1 MSHPALHTALCDLVG
16 VDRPIVQTGMG
27 WVSGARLTAA
37 TAAAGGLGILASA
50 TMTSDELARAVATV
64 KDRTDRPFGVNLRAD
79 QPDLGD
85 RLDLLEREGVAVASF
100 ASPPSGEVVRRLV
113 GAGLVVIPTVGAPR
127 HAEKMAGLGVQA
139 VIAQGREG
147 GGHTGEVPTS
157 LLVPGCVD
165 VVDVPV
171 IAAGGLR
178 DGRGLVA
185 ALALGAAG
193 IAMGTRFLL
202 TQESHVPDAVKRR
215 YLAATLTDTVRTSAV
230 DGHPQRVLRTELVDE
245 LERSSLLTRFPRA
258 ARNALRFRKLSGTS
272 VPDLAREGLA
282 MRRSQELAWS
292 QLAMA
297 ANAPMMTKAALVDG
311 DLGAGVL
318 PTGQVVGAIDE
329 LPTVAELVDRVMAEA
344 DEVLGRL
351 TAG

>member
-1 MSHPALHTALCDLVG
+1 MRPILEPTDGRIRAACHHARVNLATLLDDHPGDRTALVAGGDRISYGRLRDEIDATRG
-16 VDRPIVQTGMG
+16 VLSRLGLEE
-27 WVSGARLTAA
+27 GARIAILCGTNPRFVRAWFA
-37 TAAAGGLGILASA
+37 VIGAGFV
-50 TMTSDELARAVATV
+50 AVPLNPQA
-64 KDRTDRPFGVNLRAD
+64 PA
-79 QPDLGD
+79 PEI
-85 RLDLLEREGVAVASF
+85 ERELVAA
-100 ASPPSGEVVRRLV
+100 
-113 GAGLVVIPTVGAPR
+113 
-127 HAEKMAGLGVQA
+127 GVQA